1 MEVHGDMSENRIDFP
16 FGFCAFFGNADCT
29 LESITF
35 KVNLNNIKYIPKLL
49 SALAFLLLLIL
60 FAILFLGR
68 HDESL
73 RVPQLLNLFPDFY
86 THASNLCISYFLV
99 SSTGYVWLMLGARM
113 IHIGY
118 LASVLVVANIICEFW
133 VSWGNVPDV
142 MDACYGFIGVA
153 VAVGFL
159 WVVRRFGLRIR

>member
-1 MEVHGDMSENRIDFP
+1 MN
-16 FGFCAFFGNADCT
+16 
-29 LESITF
+29 
-35 KVNLNNIKYIPKLL
+35 KIKYIPKLS
-49 SALAFLLLLIL
+49 SALGFLFLLIL

-73 RVPQLLNLFPDFY
+73 RIQRLLNLFPDFY

-99 SSTGYVWLMLGARM
+99 SIVGYLWLMLGARM
-113 IHIGY
+113 IHIVY
-118 LASVLVVANIICEFW
+118 LSTVLIVANVICEFW

-142 MDACYGFIGVA
+142 MDACYGFVGVA

-159 WVVRRFGLRIR
+159 WVVKMFGLKVAK